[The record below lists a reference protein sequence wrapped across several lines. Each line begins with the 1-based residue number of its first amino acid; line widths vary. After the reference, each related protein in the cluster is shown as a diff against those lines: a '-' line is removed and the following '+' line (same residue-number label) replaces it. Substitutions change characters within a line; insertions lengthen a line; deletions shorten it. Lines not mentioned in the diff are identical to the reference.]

1 VRRRWETSISRL
13 DSAAARRSVNRPP
26 AARLFETAAC
36 RRTGSRLVNYFP
48 VDYTSLAK
56 ENQFNQGGNM
66 RKRLVSLVIFFALSM
81 AASVIHAQPSLK
93 MMIPANPGG
102 GWDQTG
108 RHLAA
113 AMQSA
118 KLVSSVQ
125 FDNKGGAGGTIG
137 LAQFVNSAKGDPNAV
152 LIGGMV
158 MVGAI
163 YLDNS
168 PVNLTMV
175 TPVARLTGE
184 YEIIV
189 VPANSPHKSMAD
201 LVKAF
206 KANPGGVS
214 WGGGSAGGTDHILV
228 GLIAKQ
234 AGVDPA
240 KINYVPFK
248 GGGEAIAA
256 IVGGHV
262 TAGVS
267 GVGEFAEQIKGKRMR
282 ALAVS
287 SPSRMDGFQTLK
299 EQKLDIELANWR
311 GVFGAPGI
319 TTAQRDALIKIVR
332 GATETKAWKDTV
344 AKLGWS
350 PIFLSG
356 DEYKKFIDEDTKRIA
371 GIIDSLGIKKK

>member
-1 VRRRWETSISRL
+1 MAFYFVVAVALYFRHQ
-13 DSAAARRSVNRPP
+13 RSPRP
-26 AARLFETAAC
+26 
-36 RRTGSRLVNYFP
+36 
-48 VDYTSLAK
+48 AK
-56 ENQFNQGGNM
+56 
-66 RKRLVSLVIFFALSM
+66 
-81 AASVIHAQPSLK
+81 LK

-125 FDNKGGAGGTIG
+125 FENKGGAGGTIG
-137 LAQFVNSAKGDPNAV
+137 LAQFINSSKGDPNAV
-152 LIGGMV
+152 MIGGMV

-163 YLDNS
+163 YLENA
-168 PVNLTMV
+168 PVDLSMV

-184 YEIIV
+184 YEMIV
-189 VPANSPHKSMAD
+189 VPANSPHKTMGD
-201 LVKAF
+201 LVKTF

-228 GLIAKQ
+228 GLIAKA

-267 GVGEFAEQIKGKRMR
+267 GIGEFAEHVKGGRMR

-287 SPSRMDGFQTLK
+287 SASTIDNVPTLK
-299 EQKLDIELANWR
+299 EQGLAVELTNWR
-311 GVFGAPGI
+311 GVFGAPAI
-319 TTAQRDALIKIVR
+319 TAAQRDALIKIVR
-332 GATETKAWKDTV
+332 GATESATWKTTLE
-344 AKLGWS
+344 KLGWS

-356 DEYKKFIDEDTKRIA
+356 EEYKKFIDEDTKRIG
-371 GIIDSLGIKKK
+371 GIIDSLGIKNK

>member
-1 VRRRWETSISRL
+1 
-13 DSAAARRSVNRPP
+13 
-26 AARLFETAAC
+26 
-36 RRTGSRLVNYFP
+36 
-48 VDYTSLAK
+48 
-56 ENQFNQGGNM
+56 M
-66 RKRLVSLVIFFALSM
+66 RKWFSSLLVAL
-81 AASVIHAQPSLK
+81 AITGVTASAQAQPSLK

-108 RHLAA
+108 RNLAN
-113 AMQSA
+113 AMQSV

-137 LAQFVNSAKGDPNAV
+137 LAQFINSAKGDPNAV
-152 LIGGMV
+152 LIGGMI
-158 MVGAI
+158 MIGAI
-163 YLDNS
+163 HLEGS
-168 PVNLTMV
+168 PVNLSMV
-175 TPVARLTGE
+175 TPLARLTGE

-189 VPANSPHKSMAD
+189 VPSNSPHKTMAD

-214 WGGGSAGGTDHILV
+214 WGGGSAGGTDHILI
-228 GLIAKQ
+228 GLIAKA
-234 AGVDPA
+234 AGIDTT

-267 GVGEFAEQIKGKRMR
+267 GIGEFAEQIKGGRMR

-287 SPSRMDGFQTLK
+287 SPTRTEGFQTLK
-299 EQKLDIELANWR
+299 EQGIDVELANWR
-311 GVFGAPGI
+311 GIFGAPGI
-319 TTAQRDALIKIVR
+319 TAAQTDSLIKIVR
-332 GATETKAWKDTV
+332 GATESTSWKETLK
-344 AKLGWS
+344 KLSWS

-356 DEYKKFIDEDTKRIA
+356 DAYKKFIDEDTKRIGA
-371 GIIDSLGIKKK
+371 IIDSLGIKTTK

>member
-1 VRRRWETSISRL
+1 MPKWLIGL
-13 DSAAARRSVNRPP
+13 AAFLMGSFTAP
-26 AARLFETAAC
+26 AVY
-36 RRTGSRLVNYFP
+36 S
-48 VDYTSLAK
+48 
-56 ENQFNQGGNM
+56 
-66 RKRLVSLVIFFALSM
+66 
-81 AASVIHAQPSLK
+81 QPALK

-108 RHLAA
+108 RSLAT

-137 LAQFVNSAKGDPNAV
+137 LAQFVNSSKRDPNAV
-152 LIGGMV
+152 MIGGMV

-168 PVNLTMV
+168 PVNLSMV
-175 TPVARLTGE
+175 TPLARLTGE

-206 KANPGGVS
+206 KANPGAVS

-228 GLIAKQ
+228 GLIAK
-234 AGVDPA
+234 AVGVDPA

-262 TAGVS
+262 TVGVS
-267 GVGEFAEQIKGKRMR
+267 GIGEFAEQVKGGRMR
-282 ALAVS
+282 ALGVS
-287 SPSRMDGFQTLK
+287 SPTRTDGFSTLK
-299 EQKLDIELANWR
+299 EQGIDVELSNWR
-311 GVFGAPGI
+311 GIFGAPEI

-332 GATETKAWKDTV
+332 GATESAAWKSTLK
-344 AKLGWS
+344 KLGWS
-350 PIFLSG
+350 PIYLAG
-356 DEYKKFIDEDTKRIA
+356 DNYKKFIDEDTKRIA
-371 GIIDSLGIKKK
+371 GIIDSLGIKSKK